1 VEFNEKLKVLR
12 KMHGF
17 SQEDFANLLGVGR
30 SSYAQYETGDH
41 LPRNLKLLKKMADLL
56 GVRLSFLLDHTTG
69 LDIPEESREN
79 IEFAALV
86 RGYQAKG
93 LTKEQIKAI
102 LDAAV
107 EMRKL
112 DENSRKT

>member
-41 LPRNLKLLKKMADLL
+41 LPRNLKLLKKQRR
-56 GVRLSFLLDHTTG
+56 V
-69 LDIPEESREN
+69 
-79 IEFAALV
+79 
-86 RGYQAKG
+86 
-93 LTKEQIKAI
+93 
-102 LDAAV
+102 
-107 EMRKL
+107 
-112 DENSRKT
+112 